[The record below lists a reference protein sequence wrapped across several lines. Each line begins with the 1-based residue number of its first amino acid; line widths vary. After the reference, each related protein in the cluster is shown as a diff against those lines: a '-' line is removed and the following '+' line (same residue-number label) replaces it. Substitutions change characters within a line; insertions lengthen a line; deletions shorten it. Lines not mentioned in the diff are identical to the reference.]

1 MWYIGN
7 EVIFVTIQQCRYVLE
22 IVKQGSFNEAAKAM
36 FVAQTSI
43 SGAVKSLE
51 DELGI
56 KIFER
61 SNKGVFITDD
71 GAELVHY
78 AKQLVSNADYIS
90 ERYSEPSKIEKLSIS
105 SQHYD
110 FVAEVFGQFL
120 SENIK
125 SDFDFSIREVET
137 VNVIDDV
144 EKSFSDVGIIAIKD
158 TDMAVMERLL
168 DGKRILF
175 EALFKTPFHVYIGKN
190 HPLAENSTITFS
202 QLSEYP
208 YITYEQ
214 AGHNSSMF
222 TEEFSD
228 KIKSSKNVR
237 ITDRAT
243 LMNMLFITECYTIGT
258 GTMNYSKLSGGNI
271 LSVPLDTSG
280 EYIIGYIVRRD
291 KNISSLARKFIN
303 ELAEFFKTNLS

>member
-1 MWYIGN
+1 M
-7 EVIFVTIQQCRYVLE
+7 TIQQCRYVLE

-51 DELGI
+51 EELGI

-61 SNKGVFITDD
+61 SNKGVFLTDD

-90 ERYSEPSKIEKLSIS
+90 ERYSGPSRVEKLSIS

-120 SENIK
+120 SENVNG
-125 SDFDFSIREVET
+125 DFDFSIREVET

-168 DGKRILF
+168 DGKRIQF
-175 EALFKTPFHVYIGKN
+175 ESLFKTPFHVYIGKN
-190 HPLAENSTITFS
+190 HPLSGNSIITFS

-228 KIKSSKNVR
+228 KIKSAKNVR

-280 EYIIGYIVRRD
+280 EYIIGYIVRKD
-291 KNISSLARKFIN
+291 KNISSLTRKFIN

>member
-1 MWYIGN
+1 M
-7 EVIFVTIQQCRYVLE
+7 TIQQCRYILE

-51 DELGI
+51 EELGI

-61 SNKGVFITDD
+61 SNKGVFLTDD
-71 GAELVHY
+71 GAELVRY
-78 AKQLVSNADYIS
+78 AKQLVSNADYIT
-90 ERYSEPSKIEKLSIS
+90 ERYGGPARISKISIS

-110 FVAEVFGQFL
+110 FVAEVFGHFL
-120 SENIK
+120 SENAEG
-125 SDFDFSIREVET
+125 DFDFSIREVET

-158 TDMAVMERLL
+158 TDMDIMERLL
-168 DGKRILF
+168 AGKKIEF
-175 EALFKTPFHVYIGKN
+175 KSLFKTPFHVYIGKN
-190 HPLAENSTITFS
+190 HPLSSNSIITFS
-202 QLSEYP
+202 ELSEYP

-214 AGHNSSMF
+214 GGHNSSMF

-228 KIKSSKNVR
+228 KINSSKNVR

-291 KNISSLARKFIN
+291 KNLSTLVRKFVD
-303 ELAEFFKTNLS
+303 ELAQFFKTNLS

>member
-1 MWYIGN
+1 M
-7 EVIFVTIQQCRYVLE
+7 TIQQCRYVLE

-51 DELGI
+51 EELGI

-61 SNKGVFITDD
+61 SNKGVFLTDD

-90 ERYSEPSKIEKLSIS
+90 ERYSEPSKVEKLSIS

-168 DGKRILF
+168 DGKRIQF
-175 EALFKTPFHVYIGKN
+175 ESLFKTPFHVYIGKN
-190 HPLAENSTITFS
+190 HPLSVNSTITFS
-202 QLSEYP
+202 ELSEYP

-214 AGHNSSMF
+214 GGHNSSMF
-222 TEEFSD
+222 TE
-228 KIKSSKNVR
+228 R
-237 ITDRAT
+237 
-243 LMNMLFITECYTIGT
+243 G
-258 GTMNYSKLSGGNI
+258 
-271 LSVPLDTSG
+271 
-280 EYIIGYIVRRD
+280 
-291 KNISSLARKFIN
+291 
-303 ELAEFFKTNLS
+303 

>member
-1 MWYIGN
+1 M
-7 EVIFVTIQQCRYVLE
+7 TIQQCRYILE

-51 DELGI
+51 EELGI
-56 KIFER
+56 RIFER
-61 SNKGVFITDD
+61 SNKGVFLTDD
-71 GAELVHY
+71 GAELVRY
-78 AKQLVSNADYIS
+78 AKQLVSNADYIT
-90 ERYSEPSKIEKLSIS
+90 ERYSGPAKIEKISIS

-110 FVAEVFGQFL
+110 FVAEVFGHFL
-120 SENIK
+120 SENGNGA
-125 SDFDFSIREVET
+125 FDFSIREVET
-137 VNVIDDV
+137 LNVIDDV

-158 TDMAVMERLL
+158 SDMDVMERLL
-168 DGKRILF
+168 DGKRIQF
-175 EALFKTPFHVYIGKN
+175 KALFKTPFHVYIGKN
-190 HPLAENSTITFS
+190 HPLAANDIITFS
-202 QLSEYP
+202 ELKGYP

-214 AGHNSSMF
+214 GGHNSSMF

-228 KIKSSKNVR
+228 KINCSKNVR

-280 EYIIGYIVRRD
+280 EYIIGYIVRKD
-291 KNISSLARKFIN
+291 KNVSTLARKFVD
-303 ELAEFFKTNLS
+303 ELAQFFKTNLR

>member
-1 MWYIGN
+1 MVQYISQV
-7 EVIFVTIQQCRYVLE
+7 VIDLTIQQCRYILE
-22 IVKQGSFNEAAKAM
+22 IVKQGSFNEAAKSM

-43 SGAVKSLE
+43 SGAVKSVE

-56 KIFER
+56 KLFER
-61 SNKGVFITDD
+61 SNKGVFLTDD
-71 GAELVHY
+71 GAEFVRY
-78 AKQLVSNADYIS
+78 AKQLVSHADFIT
-90 ERYSEPSKIEKLSIS
+90 ERYSEPDEPDKISIS

-110 FVAEVFGQFL
+110 FVAEVFGNFL
-120 SENIK
+120 SENGSEK
-125 SDFDFSIREVET
+125 FDFCIREVET
-137 VNVIDDV
+137 LNVIDDV

-158 TDMAVMERLL
+158 TDMSVMERLL
-168 DGKRILF
+168 DGKRLIF
-175 EALFKTPFHVYIGKN
+175 HSLFKTPFHVYIGKN
-190 HPLAENSTITFS
+190 HPLASKSKIAFS
-202 QLSEYP
+202 ELKGFP

-214 AGHNSSMF
+214 GGHNSPMF

-228 KIKSSKNVR
+228 RINCDKNVR

-280 EYIIGYIVRRD
+280 EYIIGYIVRKD
-291 KNISSLARKFIN
+291 KKINVLAQKFVRA
-303 ELAEFFKTNLS
+303 LAEFFDRF